1 MGGLV
6 QSFFHILIILMPFE
20 CVPILSKEESYFH
33 IIKSKLYTF
42 TLIKVESILSHHLR
56 RMKNNAHAPIT
67 GAMAMDIKDIW

>member
-1 MGGLV
+1 MMLKP
-6 QSFFHILIILMPFE
+6 FACALIT
-20 CVPILSKEESYFH
+20 SKEESYFH

-67 GAMAMDIKDIW
+67 GAIAMDIKDIW

>member
-1 MGGLV
+1 M
-6 QSFFHILIILMPFE
+6 ILMPFA
-20 CVPILSKEESYFH
+20 CALIISKVGSYFH

>member
-1 MGGLV
+1 MMLKP
-6 QSFFHILIILMPFE
+6 FACALIT
-20 CVPILSKEESYFH
+20 SKEESCCH